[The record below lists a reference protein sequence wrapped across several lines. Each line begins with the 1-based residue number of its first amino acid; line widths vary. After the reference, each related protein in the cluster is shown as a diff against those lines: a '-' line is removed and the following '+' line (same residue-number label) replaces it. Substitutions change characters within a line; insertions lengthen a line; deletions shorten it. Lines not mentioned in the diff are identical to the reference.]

1 MRKGAAGQAPP
12 QPWSSL
18 RIRVRRLLSLT
29 ELRVRDGAGNG
40 AAGGGVSS
48 KGMAGVR
55 DWGLVPI
62 LPQGP
67 LAPAR

>member
-40 AAGGGVSS
+40 GAGSS

>member
-40 AAGGGVSS
+40 GGASS
-48 KGMAGVR
+48 KGVAGVR

>member
-40 AAGGGVSS
+40 AAGGGGRAVRAWLGLEIGASS
-48 KGMAGVR
+48 PSFLK
-55 DWGLVPI
+55 DP
-62 LPQGP
+62 
-67 LAPAR
+67 

>member
-40 AAGGGVSS
+40 GGGAVRAWLGLEIGASS
-48 KGMAGVR
+48 PSFLK
-55 DWGLVPI
+55 DP
-62 LPQGP
+62 
-67 LAPAR
+67 